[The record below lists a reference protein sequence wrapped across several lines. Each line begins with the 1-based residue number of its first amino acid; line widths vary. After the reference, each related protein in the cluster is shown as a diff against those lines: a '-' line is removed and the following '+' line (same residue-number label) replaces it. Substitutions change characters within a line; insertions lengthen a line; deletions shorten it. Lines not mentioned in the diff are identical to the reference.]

1 MWIKS
6 WLETMIAFI
15 IDCQSLITLFRGYP
29 LLYTVL
35 EKYAHKNPSS
45 IHQISNKYRY
55 LCSQPSQQK
64 DFIQKKQTRDLGYIE
79 STNKLKKAPNS
90 SVRSWRNSSQNLN
103 HYSTT
108 NSAPKPGQGPH
119 GTALEPSVCKVLI
132 FNSRLKLHRE
142 IR

>member
-1 MWIKS
+1 MIGNYDS
-6 WLETMIAFI
+6 FHNWLSVFNHTFSRIP
-15 IDCQSLITLFRGYP
+15 P
-29 LLYTVL
+29 LVHCTGFK
-35 EKYAHKNPSS
+35 KYAHKNPSS

-108 NSAPKPGQGPH
+108 NLAPKPGQGPH
-119 GTALEPSVCKVLI
+119 GHSTWTIGLQSVDTQ
-132 FNSRLKLHRE
+132 
-142 IR
+142 